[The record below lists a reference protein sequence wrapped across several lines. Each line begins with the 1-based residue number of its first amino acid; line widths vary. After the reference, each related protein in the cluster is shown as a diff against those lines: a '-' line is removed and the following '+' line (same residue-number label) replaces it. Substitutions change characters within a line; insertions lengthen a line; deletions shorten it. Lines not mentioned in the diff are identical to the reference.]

1 MNIKFV
7 INMFSLFIVLLAL
20 SIVLTTLTLYVL
32 NVSGDLRKEIFVV
45 CFIIDTELSAI
56 VTPTMF
62 LILLKIMH
70 IWRK

>member
-7 INMFSLFIVLLAL
+7 LHMFSLFIVLLGL
-20 SIVLTTLTLYVL
+20 SIVLTTITLYVL
-32 NVSGDLRKEIFVV
+32 NVTGEMRKIIFVV
-45 CFIIDTELSAI
+45 CFIIDTELSVI
-56 VTPTMF
+56 VTSAMF